1 MILDRCPGF
10 LSNLVFIDKELLPRG
25 PCDIISFGGLPR
37 KIVTVIR
44 EQVTDIVLKQL
55 RIDRGQELPISVP

>member
-1 MILDRCPGF
+1 
-10 LSNLVFIDKELLPRG
+10 VFIDKELLPRG